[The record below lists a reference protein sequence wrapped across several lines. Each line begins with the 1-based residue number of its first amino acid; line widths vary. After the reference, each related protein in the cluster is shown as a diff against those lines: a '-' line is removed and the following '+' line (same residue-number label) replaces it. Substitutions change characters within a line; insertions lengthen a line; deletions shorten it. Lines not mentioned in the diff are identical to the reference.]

1 MQVFNFNYCHFE
13 PTPLVIKIVYI
24 YQHGVFFLRG
34 LVFFRFYMKKTDSWV
49 FILQCDPVLFRWG
62 FFYDEKWR
70 PVINLLG
77 NWHYSSFHWLLELLG
92 FFCESR
98 FRHPTLNL
106 GLKEEMTTFMV
117 SQELLNI
124 PTFRRLSPYTV
135 IIVNY
140 V

>member
-1 MQVFNFNYCHFE
+1 MQVFNLIIDIRTNTFSYKNCIHLSAWRLFS
-13 PTPLVIKIVYI
+13 K
-24 YQHGVFFLRG
+24 
-34 LVFFRFYMKKTDSWV
+34 VFFRFYMKKTDSWV
-49 FILQCDPVLFRWG
+49 LILQCDPVLFRWG

-92 FFCESR
+92 CFCESR

-106 GLKEEMTTFMV
+106 GLKEEMSTFMV